1 MEPVTT
7 VASEAA
13 AAVLS
18 PLSGH
23 PAMWSLV
30 PLSVLMGIAML
41 WVFRR
46 TSNPEGITRA
56 KARVMAHLYELRLFP
71 DEPVLIWK
79 AQWGLLKA
87 NARYAGMML
96 IPVAVMALPMALL
109 FSELECFYGYRPLEP
124 GREAILTIQLKTA
137 PDGAAP
143 LIRPPDGIIVETEGV
158 RLDGG
163 RQISWRLRAT
173 KPATG
178 KLQVVLPGEVVE
190 KNLEA
195 GAGPRYLSERRVSS
209 AGEFLW
215 RPAEAMLSSSRI
227 DWIQVRYPEAS
238 IRAMGIELPW
248 LAWMLVIS
256 MITALALK
264 RRFGVVF

>member
-1 MEPVTT
+1 METVTT

-96 IPVAVMALPMALL
+96 IPVAVMALPMAL
-109 FSELECFYGYRPLEP
+109 
-124 GREAILTIQLKTA
+124 
-137 PDGAAP
+137 
-143 LIRPPDGIIVETEGV
+143 
-158 RLDGG
+158 
-163 RQISWRLRAT
+163 
-173 KPATG
+173 
-178 KLQVVLPGEVVE
+178 
-190 KNLEA
+190 
-195 GAGPRYLSERRVSS
+195 
-209 AGEFLW
+209 
-215 RPAEAMLSSSRI
+215 
-227 DWIQVRYPEAS
+227 
-238 IRAMGIELPW
+238 
-248 LAWMLVIS
+248 
-256 MITALALK
+256 
-264 RRFGVVF
+264 